1 MGGFLNVS
9 SVYVI
14 CSAAASYIF
23 HLFFFICRLVRMEG
37 GGYWSNMVTG
47 DDVDVAG
54 LEDFTFPMIHD
65 MPSQAE
71 QVDVQV
77 QPRQGAGR
85 PTSTKGSSKR
95 TKNFDPK
102 EDLVVCSAWLNVSK
116 DPIHGANQT
125 RSLF

>member
-1 MGGFLNVS
+1 MGGFMNVS

-23 HLFFFICRLVRMEG
+23 HLFFFICNIVRMEG

-54 LEDFTFPMIHD
+54 LENFTFPMIHD

-77 QPRQGAGR
+77 QPHGKVLDALPVQRVRLRG
-85 PTSTKGSSKR
+85 
-95 TKNFDPK
+95 PK
-102 EDLVVCSAWLNVSK
+102 ILIRRRIWWYAQLD
-116 DPIHGANQT
+116 
-125 RSLF
+125 